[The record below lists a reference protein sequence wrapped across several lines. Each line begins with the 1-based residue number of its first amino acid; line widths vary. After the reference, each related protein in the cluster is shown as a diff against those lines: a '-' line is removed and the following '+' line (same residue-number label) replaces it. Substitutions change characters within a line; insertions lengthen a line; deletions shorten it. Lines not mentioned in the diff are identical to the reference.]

1 MLPDNDMSLQR
12 IHALIDG
19 MSKEED
25 ESLKRISKPKKDS
38 SELPEDQPADDV
50 VIDPD
55 VSNTVKDALV
65 TTGKL
70 WTRATGADAA
80 WTVHN
85 SKHSSLRDNVV
96 KALTQKPETRKSKK
110 AKKKQRKL

>member
-1 MLPDNDMSLQR
+1 M
-12 IHALIDG
+12 
-19 MSKEED
+19 
-25 ESLKRISKPKKDS
+25 
-38 SELPEDQPADDV
+38 

-70 WTRATGADAA
+70 WTRATGEDAA

-85 SKHSSLRDNVV
+85 TKHSSLRDNVV
-96 KALTQKPETRKSKK
+96 KALTQKSETRKSKK
-110 AKKKQRKL
+110 AKIEKRKIYQEKAYTAWTQVKEDEWWLKIRALEHAPTEEQMAFLTCVVERCKHERN